1 MHGANPLPDLIL
13 KTAGGDRRL
22 EFFPTQSLREVLDAN
37 NCRVR
42 SGCRGMG
49 ACGLCR
55 VTIRAEDAGEPTM
68 AERLYL
74 SDDQVSAGVRLA
86 CQVRPRQDM
95 EVTLLNPAPP
105 SLWRTITPAHG
116 RRLYGDQIPAGL
128 FSDLPEDSR
137 RPYGL
142 AIDLGTTHISL
153 SFFDFSA
160 GQWFTGR
167 RGLNPQAVYGADV
180 MTRLTAACESPQWAQ
195 DLRKQAVE
203 AIGDA
208 VQDVATREGM
218 GAEEVVKC
226 LLVGNTAM
234 LALLSGRNYPLLLQ
248 PAHWLSPIDCLPED
262 SGDLRR
268 SWGIHPKAQIEI
280 LPPLAG
286 FVGSDLLAGIMATG
300 VVETGPG
307 SLLIDFGTNSE
318 MALWDGKTLWVTSAA
333 GGPAFEGCGLGCGIP
348 AESGAIYQ
356 VKGSGLNLDF
366 RTIDGASPKGL
377 CGSGIVDL
385 IACLA
390 RSGILTP
397 TGCFVPV
404 VSQGGF
410 VLPFKG
416 QRLMLTKRDVDVFQ
430 RAKGAISAAVR
441 VLLSMAGMGPR
452 DVQHIYLG
460 GAFGHFLDKANAAA
474 VGLLP
479 HGRSESIHLCGN
491 TALAGCE
498 RLLIDPDS
506 GESLRRITGRA
517 RIINLAQSS
526 EFEEFFL
533 EGLYLSPWPDGD

>member
-1 MHGANPLPDLIL
+1 MPDLIL
-13 KTAGGDRRL
+13 KTTGGDRRL
-22 EFFPTQSLREVLDAN
+22 EFSPTQSLKEVLEAN

-42 SGCRGMG
+42 SGCRGTG

-55 VTIRAEDAGEPTM
+55 VAVSSAEADEPTT
-68 AERLYL
+68 AEQLYL
-74 SDDQVSAGVRLA
+74 SDDQILSGVRLA

-95 EVTLLNPAPP
+95 EVTILNPAPP
-105 SLWRTITPAHG
+105 SRWRTIIPAHG
-116 RRLYGDQIPAGL
+116 DHPYGRRTPAPS
-128 FSDLPEDSR
+128 FPDLPKDIK
-137 RPYGL
+137 RPHGL

-167 RGLNPQAVYGADV
+167 RGLNPQGVYGADV
-180 MTRLTAACESPQWAQ
+180 MTRLTAACESPRLAQ
-195 DLRKQAVE
+195 DMRKQTIE
-203 AIGDA
+203 AISDA

-218 GAEEVVKC
+218 GTEEIVKC

-234 LALLSGRNYPLLLQ
+234 LALLSGRNTPLLLQ
-248 PAHWLSPIDCLPED
+248 PAHWEHPIDCLPED
-262 SGDLRR
+262 PEDLRR
-268 SWGIHPKAQIEI
+268 SWGIHPEALIEI
-280 LPPLAG
+280 PPPLAG
-286 FVGSDLLAGIMATG
+286 FVGSDLLAGIVATG
-300 VVETGPG
+300 LVEAGPG

-318 MALWDGKTLWVTSAA
+318 IALWDGNTLWVTSAA

-356 VKGSGLNLDF
+356 VKGSGLDLDF
-366 RTIDGASPKGL
+366 RTIDGAFPRGL

-397 TGCFVPV
+397 TGCFAPGFP
-404 VSQGGF
+404 QNGF
-410 VLPFKG
+410 VLPLQG
-416 QRLMLTKRDVDVFQ
+416 PRLLLTKRDVDVFQ

-441 VLLSMAGMGPR
+441 VLLSLAGMGPR
-452 DVQHIYLG
+452 DLRHIYLG

-479 HGRSESIHLCGN
+479 HGRAEFIHLCGN

-498 RLLIDPDS
+498 SLLMTSDS
-506 GESLRRITGRA
+506 VESLRRLTDRA
-517 RIINLAQSS
+517 RIINLARND
-526 EFEEFFL
+526 EFEDFFL
-533 EGLYLSPWPDGD
+533 EGLYLSPWPDGA